1 MAITV
6 STNINKDKYNILKN
20 EMLLQVN
27 YTDELDIDTSIRG
40 NLLLWSVVLRP
51 TVLNSVVSINVV
63 QKYSERTRHRRIVYN
78 ETTAEIRLSVYRSE
92 I

>member
-51 TVLNSVVSINVV
+51 TILNSVVSINVV
-63 QKYSERTRHRRIVYN
+63 QKYSGRTRHRRIVYN
-78 ETTAEIRLSVYRSE
+78 ETTAEMRLSVYRSE